1 MKKAHAA
8 WLAAIPL
15 LAACSETSLTPLTP
29 STLTGLTT
37 ATALGANPERPFGG
51 RCNTDITISP
61 SLAGDAP
68 NVLRLHIGYVCQLA
82 HLGRTTAVA
91 EQIVTFTGATTAI
104 ASNTTVYTAANG
116 DQLFVTWT
124 GTATANGPDNTFSG
138 PETITGGTGRFAGA
152 TGSTLVNGTASF
164 ATMTGQFTST
174 GTISY

>member
-1 MKKAHAA
+1 MKYAHAA

-15 LAACSETSLTPLTP
+15 LAACSQTSPTSLAP
-29 STLTGLTT
+29 STLNGLTT
-37 ATALGANPERPFGG
+37 TTALGANPERPFGG
-51 RCNTDITISP
+51 RCDTDIAISP
-61 SLAGDAP
+61 PLAGDAP
-68 NVLRLHIGYVCQLA
+68 NVLRLHIEYVCQLA
-82 HLGRTTAVA
+82 HLGRTTAIA

-104 ASNTTVYTAANG
+104 ASNTTTYTAANG

-152 TGSTLVNGTASF
+152 TGSTLVTGTASF